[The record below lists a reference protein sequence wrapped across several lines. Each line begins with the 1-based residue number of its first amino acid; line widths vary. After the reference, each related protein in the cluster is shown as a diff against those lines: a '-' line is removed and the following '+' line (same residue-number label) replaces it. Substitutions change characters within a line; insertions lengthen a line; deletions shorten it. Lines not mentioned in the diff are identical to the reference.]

1 MKAVP
6 PDSKFRIAWDLFG
19 MMLMV
24 CDAFVFLAVRLME
37 LRRFDA
43 EYLALLF
50 TYGVHMHTC
59 EIALICTNPY

>member
-1 MKAVP
+1 
-6 PDSKFRIAWDLFG
+6 